1 MQVSKR
7 FMMSE
12 IPLFDSLTVG
22 EMQETEKWLAFK
34 RLQEGTVIYRQGTA
48 GRSICF
54 VVEGE
59 LAVVMRNDGGDARIA
74 SVEKGQS
81 VGEMSVIDGMT
92 RSADVIAVTDTSV
105 LILKQDVFEK
115 LCAEQP
121 AIGMKIL
128 KSLARGISMNLRQR
142 SESLARLML
151 A

>member
-1 MQVSKR
+1 
-7 FMMSE
+7 MMSE
-12 IPLFDSLTVG
+12 IPLFDSLNVG
-22 EMQETEKWLAFK
+22 EMQETVKWLTFK
-34 RLQEGTVIYRQGTA
+34 RLE

-59 LAVVMRNDGGDARIA
+59 LAVVMRYEGGSARIGT
-74 SVEKGQS
+74 VGKGQS

-92 RSADVIAVTDTSV
+92 RSADVIATTDTSV
-105 LILKQDVFEK
+105 LILKQDSFER

-128 KSLARGISMNLRQR
+128 KSLARGVSMTLRKR
-142 SESLARLML
+142 SESLAKLMH